1 MLVTTYSAAR
11 ANLASLMDKVV
22 EDVEEVRITRRGK
35 PDVVLISADEL
46 DRWRETIYLLRSP
59 ANAARL
65 LPAIEAAYRG
75 EGREVDLDEWGREL
89 GIAAGKR

>member
-1 MLVTTYSAAR
+1 MIVTTYSAAR

-35 PDVVLISADEL
+35 PDVVLVAADEL
-46 DRWRETIYLLRSP
+46 DSWRETIHLLRSP

-65 LPAIEAAYRG
+65 MEAIADAHA
-75 EGREVDLDEWGREL
+75 GRNVKAMSLEEL
-89 GIAAGKR
+89 KRDIGLSG